1 MKTNIDYSFFY
12 QNGEPWFFSYGVVIV
27 NDFGEVL
34 HTELIQNSDLY
45 SFESTLHKVMQE
57 GYELRYEYEN
67 RESGTTS
74 QMYSKTFKG

>member
-45 SFESTLHKVMQE
+45 SFESTLH
-57 GYELRYEYEN
+57 
-67 RESGTTS
+67 
-74 QMYSKTFKG
+74 